1 MVVLNRVLR
10 KVHKEQDM
18 GHTMCGIAAVLG
30 ADVPLD
36 AKDLVRHLMHRGP
49 DAVSNWTDEWCSLAH
64 ARLSI
69 VGLDN
74 GTQPMVGYHGAVLTA
89 NCEIYNHNAIR
100 QELIGRSWLTDS
112 DAEAILALHE
122 QHTSGSRTPP
132 TAEQHRAWV
141 SRLDGMYAFTLWD
154 PRHRQMILARD
165 RWGIKPLHRVESS
178 SCLWVAS
185 EAKAFREIPGF
196 TLRLDSHV
204 LLERLAWEYCLDDT
218 TLFAD
223 VKQVPQ
229 GGIEVW
235 EISDAG
241 EAELVSVALPSPFSF
256 VPLPWTDGSSKE
268 MIASLRSSVRDRLM
282 ADVDVG
288 VVLSGGLDS
297 SLVAS
302 LAVEASGDV
311 ERMTAWTVSES
322 EDNPDYVAAVEVAQH
337 LDLNHR
343 ASFID
348 DDGLDSAIV
357 DLVHHGEDLD
367 VTVAFFHPLFQE
379 VGHSHKVALCGQ
391 GADELHAGYPRYS
404 GPSEHGASVSTRF
417 DILDVPESARRYD
430 SVYVCRDLDRI
441 QCFDLNHGQLSN
453 FQLRLVDRH
462 SMAHGVEVRVPFLG
476 ATHVSSAARLGGDM
490 RRHGAG
496 EKVALRAAATHVD
509 LPPHIIQRPKLPAGR
524 STTPSLLE
532 NMLDGAE
539 DIVESMSSLH
549 PHLASF
555 FSIEPET
562 AIGLALFDALHIRG
576 ASPKSDFWDLA
587 QEGCSR

>member
-1 MVVLNRVLR
+1 MD
-10 KVHKEQDM
+10 KEQNR
-18 GHTMCGIAAVLG
+18 GHAMCGIAAVLG

-36 AKDLVRHLMHRGP
+36 AMHLVRHLVHRGP

-74 GTQPMVGYHGAVLTA
+74 GNQPMVGHHGVVLTA
-89 NCEIYNHNAIR
+89 NCEIYNHNTIR
-100 QELIGRSWLTDS
+100 QELAGRSWLTDS

-122 QHTSGSRTPP
+122 MHTSGSRTPP

-141 SRLDGMYAFTLWD
+141 SRLDGMYAFSLWD
-154 PRHRQMILARD
+154 PRHKQMILARD

-185 EAKAFREIPGF
+185 EAKAFRAIPDF
-196 TLRLDSHV
+196 TLRLDPHV
-204 LLERLAWEYCLDDT
+204 LLERLAWEYCLDDS

-229 GGIEVW
+229 GCIEVW

-241 EAELVSVALPSPFSF
+241 EAELVSVSLPSPFKF
-256 VPLPWTDGSSKE
+256 VPLPWTEGSSTD
-268 MIASLRSSVRDRLM
+268 MMDSLRSSFHDRLM

-302 LAVEASGDV
+302 LAAEAPGNI

-322 EDNPDYVAAVEVAQH
+322 EDNPDHIAAVEVAQH
-337 LDLNHR
+337 LDFNHQT
-343 ASFID
+343 SIID
-348 DDGLDSAIV
+348 EDILDSAIV

-379 VGHSHKVALCGQ
+379 VGQSHKVALCGQ

-404 GPSEHGASVSTRF
+404 RPNAHGASVSARF
-417 DILDVPESARRYD
+417 DILDVPEPARRYVPD
-430 SVYVCRDLDRI
+430 HVCRDLDSL
-441 QCFDLNHGQLSN
+441 QSFDLNHGQLSN

-476 ATHVSSAARLGGDM
+476 ASHVSSAARLEADL
-490 RRHGAG
+490 RRCGTG
-496 EKVALRAAATHVD
+496 EKIALRAAATHAN
-509 LPPHIIQRPKLPAGR
+509 LPAHIIQRPKLPAGR

-532 NMLDGAE
+532 NMLDGATE
-539 DIVESMSSLH
+539 IVDDMSSLH
-549 PHLASF
+549 PHLSSF
-555 FSIEPET
+555 FLIEPET